1 MGKPRSILF
10 VQTAFIGDAIL
21 ATAMIESWHAAHPK
35 DHLHLVVR
43 SGNKSLFQGHP
54 FLSGL
59 HVWEKSK
66 NPFGRY
72 RNLVTLGL
80 ELRGIGFDVLVTP
93 HRHASSG
100 ILALLS
106 GAQTCSGFSSH
117 PMSWLFA
124 HSEEHAWGNG
134 EHEIERNHRLLAPWV
149 ESEAPRNPKLYPPN
163 NVGVSEAE
171 GEFGI
176 AAPAS
181 QWATKKWPLDRWIAW
196 LDAEAIQSP
205 DRRIVLIGGPAD
217 VEELREIARQSSH
230 DRLEIRTDL
239 SLLESAGWMKAA
251 RWVVTN
257 DSGPMHM
264 ASAVNAPTV
273 AIFCSTVPSFGFGP
287 LSSLSVVVEKKEE
300 LVCRPCGMHGKRAC
314 PLGHFQCGTGIAVD
328 HVLAAVARF

>member
-1 MGKPRSILF
+1 
-10 VQTAFIGDAIL
+10 
-21 ATAMIESWHAAHPK
+21 
-35 DHLHLVVR
+35 
-43 SGNKSLFQGHP
+43 
-54 FLSGL
+54 
-59 HVWEKSK
+59 
-66 NPFGRY
+66 
-72 RNLVTLGL
+72 
-80 ELRGIGFDVLVTP
+80 
-93 HRHASSG
+93 
-100 ILALLS
+100 
-106 GAQTCSGFSSH
+106 
-117 PMSWLFA
+117 
-124 HSEEHAWGNG
+124 
-134 EHEIERNHRLLAPWV
+134 
-149 ESEAPRNPKLYPPN
+149 LYPPN

-217 VEELREIARQSSH
+217 VEELREIAGQSSH

-287 LSSLSVVVEKKEE
+287 LSSRSVVVEKEEE
-300 LVCRPCGMHGKRAC
+300 LVCRPCGMHGKSSC
-314 PLGHFQCGTGIAVD
+314 PLGHFECGTGIAVD
-328 HVLAAVARF
+328 QVRAAVARF

>member
-1 MGKPRSILF
+1 
-10 VQTAFIGDAIL
+10 
-21 ATAMIESWHAAHPK
+21 
-35 DHLHLVVR
+35 
-43 SGNKSLFQGHP
+43 
-54 FLSGL
+54 
-59 HVWEKSK
+59 
-66 NPFGRY
+66 
-72 RNLVTLGL
+72 
-80 ELRGIGFDVLVTP
+80 
-93 HRHASSG
+93 
-100 ILALLS
+100 
-106 GAQTCSGFSSH
+106 
-117 PMSWLFA
+117 
-124 HSEEHAWGNG
+124 
-134 EHEIERNHRLLAPWV
+134 
-149 ESEAPRNPKLYPPN
+149 
-163 NVGVSEAE
+163 
-171 GEFGI
+171 
-176 AAPAS
+176 
-181 QWATKKWPLDRWIAW
+181 LDRWIAW

-287 LSSLSVVVEKKEE
+287 LSSLSVVVEKEEE